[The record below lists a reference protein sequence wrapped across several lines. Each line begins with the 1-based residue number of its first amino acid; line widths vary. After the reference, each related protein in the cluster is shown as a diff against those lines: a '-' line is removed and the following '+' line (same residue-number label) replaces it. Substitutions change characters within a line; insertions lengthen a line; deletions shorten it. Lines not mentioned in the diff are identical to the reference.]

1 MDKDIHN
8 FLLVC
13 VFRFKSVRTL
23 LRPYQR
29 QHSKNHSRYKNGTLD
44 KVLVPWGDA
53 LSLNW
58 KGNLA
63 LRE

>member
-8 FLLVC
+8 FLC

-23 LRPYQR
+23 LRPSEAAQQKSFPIQKR
-29 QHSKNHSRYKNGTLD
+29 HPGRI
-44 KVLVPWGDA
+44 LVPWGCA
-53 LSLNW
+53 LPPSW